1 MAKFHFS
8 AAKYESLQYLTK
20 QLPDLFFFYMKKTHI
35 SLWFSHQQL
44 THFLSKKYLEIKFQ
58 HHWTEFSNGKK
69 KTWSYNVEDQAALLG
84 NVIRHYNNTAFKK
97 WKKKKIKKNK
107 PRMIHYCKL

>member
-1 MAKFHFS
+1 MSHYNISQNSFQIYFFLIWKKPIFLCDFLINSWPIFS
-8 AAKYESLQYLTK
+8 Q
-20 QLPDLFFFYMKKTHI
+20 
-35 SLWFSHQQL
+35 
-44 THFLSKKYLEIKFQ
+44 KKYLEIKFQ

-97 WKKKKIKKNK
+97 WKKKINQEK
-107 PRMIHYCKL
+107 